1 MNMPEEELM
10 AQAKELGAPFE
21 LLKEI
26 HKTGK
31 LPVVNFAA
39 GGVATPADAALMMQL
54 GADGVFVG
62 SGIFKA
68 SNPEIVAKAIV
79 KATTHYKDP
88 QIIVLKNYWHLE
100 GGNMRIGVLA
110 AQGAF
115 AEHIATLDKLQV
127 AAIPVRLLQELKE
140 LDGLIIPGGEST
152 SISHL
157 MLAYNL
163 MSEIRTLA
171 ESGFP
176 IFGTCAGMILL
187 ARNISDADG
196 ITPLGVMDLTVRR
209 NAFGRQVDSFETELK
224 IPALGEKPF
233 PGIFIRAPL
242 IEQAGSEVE
251 ILATL
256 ADGNIV
262 AVRQGNLLAAA
273 FHPELTGD
281 SRFHRYFLDI
291 VTDRQ

>member
-1 MNMPEEELM
+1 
-10 AQAKELGAPFE
+10 
-21 LLKEI
+21 
-26 HKTGK
+26 
-31 LPVVNFAA
+31 
-39 GGVATPADAALMMQL
+39 
-54 GADGVFVG
+54 
-62 SGIFKA
+62 
-68 SNPEIVAKAIV
+68 
-79 KATTHYKDP
+79 
-88 QIIVLKNYWHLE
+88 
-100 GGNMRIGVLA
+100 MRIGVLA

-115 AEHIATLDKLQV
+115 AEHIATLEKLQV
-127 AAIPVRLLQELKE
+127 AAIPVRLLQELKG

-163 MSEIRTLA
+163 MSEIRKLA
-171 ESGFP
+171 KNGFP
-176 IFGTCAGMILL
+176 VFGTCAGMILL

-224 IPALGEKPF
+224 IPVLGEKPF